1 MDVFLQQ
8 LINGVAWGGI
18 YVLLALGYTMVY
30 GVLKLINF
38 AHGEVFMVGAMT
50 AFYVNAADPGL
61 LRQAHPFTALLILF
75 TVSAAASAALAL
87 VIERVAYR
95 PLRNAPRLS
104 ALITAIGVSLLLQN
118 LGQLIFGADPKPFP
132 AIIET
137 HPLAHIGG
145 AVISNLQAIV
155 IGTSV
160 LLLAGLQLFVNST
173 RLGRAIRAVSF
184 NPKAAALMGVDVDRV
199 IAATFVIGA
208 VLAAAAGILY
218 GMFLPKID
226 PFMGL
231 MPGLKAFVAAVLGG
245 IGSLPGAALGGLI
258 MGVAETFVTGYVSS
272 NLRDAIAFV
281 MLIFI
286 LIYKPSGILGND
298 QPEKV

>member
-8 LINGVAWGGI
+8 LVNGVAWGGI

-61 LRQAHPFTALLILF
+61 FRQAHPLTAMLILF
-75 TVSAAASAALAL
+75 LASAAASALLAL
-87 VIERVAYR
+87 LIERIAYR
-95 PLRNAPRLS
+95 PLRGAPRLS
-104 ALITAIGVSLLLQN
+104 ALITAIGMSILLQN
-118 LGQLIFGADPKPFP
+118 LGQLVFGADPKVFP
-132 AIIET
+132 ALIET
-137 HPLAHIGG
+137 RPLFSMGG
-145 AVISNLQAIV
+145 AVVSNLQAVVIV
-155 IGTSV
+155 SSLV
-160 LLLAGLQLFVNST
+160 LLGGLHLFVSRT

-184 NPKAAALMGVDVDRV
+184 NPKAAALMGIDVDRV

-218 GMFLPKID
+218 GLFLPKIE

-258 MGVAETFVTGYVSS
+258 MGVSETLVTGYVSS

-281 MLIFI
+281 LLIFI
-286 LIYKPSGILGND
+286 LIYRPGGILGND
-298 QPEKV
+298 APEKV